1 MSDTLISKILKVLTW
16 LMMGVSVVLTVL
28 FYSDNITEGP
38 FLVWAYILFA
48 IAALFALAFPVYFFI
63 SNPKKAIKA
72 LLGIGAMAIVL
83 LIGYLLSDATPIVA
97 AQNNPDFT
105 DPKVLVWTDTGLIAT
120 YILFGVSF
128 LLLLYTGVRSAFR
141 KK

>member
-1 MSDTLISKILKVLTW
+1 
-16 LMMGVSVVLTVL
+16 MMGVSVVLTVL

-128 LLLLYTGVRSAFR
+128 LLLLYTGARSAFR

>member
-128 LLLLYTGVRSAFR
+128 LLLLYTGARSAFR

>member
-1 MSDTLISKILKVLTW
+1 
-16 LMMGVSVVLTVL
+16 MMGVSVVLTVL
-28 FYSDNITEGP
+28 FYTNNITEGP

-48 IAALFALAFPVYFFI
+48 IAAFFALAFPVYFFI

-72 LLGIGAMAIVL
+72 LVGIGAMAVVL

-97 AQNNPDFT
+97 AQNIPDFS
-105 DPKVLVWTDTGLIAT
+105 DPMVLVLTDTGLIAT

-128 LLLLYTGVRSAFR
+128 LLLLYTGARSAFR